1 MASLKHRLAL
11 AAAAIVTASQAATI
25 ALVLYL
31 AKGDAEERA
40 NERLAIGSGVVADFM
55 NNHKAQL
62 DTTVTVLAADFAFR
76 SAIASLDMP
85 TVTSVLR
92 NHAAR
97 IGADESMLVGRDGRV
112 LASAPVEIPL
122 PSSTWAQI
130 VEKSDQLVT
139 LEDGDRL
146 YQVVVAP
153 VRAPELIGWVVM
165 GFRIDDL
172 LAVQLRN
179 LIGMEVSFTRP
190 NGQGVYASS
199 LPRKARTH
207 PDAGNEYFTLSQP
220 MPGAGAHP
228 LLALQLSRAEAL
240 ASYHDL
246 SQSMLALGAIAL
258 LFALVTASFT
268 SNRLTRHLKTL
279 VDVARRV
286 SAGDYSM
293 RIAIPTNDEI
303 ETLADA
309 LTSMQDGIAARE
321 QQIRHQATHDPLTDL
336 PTHDQAV
343 RTLDEWMTHD
353 APFTVIVLHFGGLE
367 ELNSSLGIKVG
378 DAVVQN
384 IARRLAD
391 HTQDGDYLARF
402 VDSRFLIATRSR
414 SPALIGALATRLRS
428 EFEVFSTSNSDIQV
442 GLTLQLGVAE
452 FPAHAR
458 DAASLVRKA
467 WGASIDA
474 ADAKSAIAFY
484 NVDRDAQHQRR
495 LTIMRDMKAAVLD
508 DQLSVV
514 YQPKYNVREG
524 RIDGVEALLRW
535 HHPTLGAVPVVEF
548 IQVAEQTRNIG
559 RLTRWV
565 LRRAIAQT
573 SLWRQRGHDL
583 AIAINVSAHD
593 LTDSDFPHY
602 VATVLQ
608 DASLPGRALQ
618 LEVTEGALVYDL
630 PRVRKTLEA
639 LEAQG
644 VTIAIDD
651 YGTGFSSLAQI
662 RDLSVHVLKIDRS
675 FVMNLNGSDDNEH
688 IVRSTID
695 LGHALEL
702 KVVAEGVEDES
713 VATKLI
719 RWGCDHLQG
728 YYFSKPL
735 PAADIEAV
743 FGRKLAIATPLP
755 MRKR

>member
-11 AAAAIVTASQAATI
+11 AAAAIVSVSQAATI

-40 NERLAIGSGVVADFM
+40 KERLSIGSAVVADFM

-76 SAIASLDMP
+76 SAIASLDLP

-97 IGADESMLVGRDGRV
+97 IGADESMLVARDGRV
-112 LASAPVEIPL
+112 LASAPLEIPL
-122 PSSTWAQI
+122 PAETWSQI
-130 VEKSDQLVT
+130 VESPDKLIT

-165 GFRIDDL
+165 GFRMDDL
-172 LAVQLRN
+172 LAIQLRN
-179 LIGMEVSFTRP
+179 LIGMEVSFVHP
-190 NGQGVYASS
+190 HAAGAYASS
-199 LPRKARTH
+199 LGRTSRPH
-207 PDAGNEYFTLSQP
+207 ADLEADYFTLSEP
-220 MPGAGAHP
+220 LPGAGARP
-228 LLALQLSRAEAL
+228 LLVLQLSRADAL

-246 SQSMLALGAIAL
+246 SQSMLALGAVAL
-258 LFALVTASFT
+258 LFALGMASFT
-268 SNRLTRHLKTL
+268 SSRLTRHLKTL
-279 VDVARRV
+279 VDIARRV

-293 RIAIPTNDEI
+293 RVAIPTNDEI
-303 ETLADA
+303 EALADA

-336 PTHDQAV
+336 PTHDHAV
-343 RTLDEWMTHD
+343 RTLDEWMTQD
-353 APFTVIVLHFGGLE
+353 TQFTVIVLHFGGLE
-367 ELNSSLGIKVG
+367 EINSSLGIEVG
-378 DAVVQN
+378 DAVVQS

-391 HTQDGDYLARF
+391 HMQEGDYLARF
-402 VDSRFLIATRSR
+402 VDSRFLIATRNR

-474 ADAKSAIAFY
+474 ADNKSAIAFY

-514 YQPKYNVREG
+514 YQPKYNVREN

-535 HHPTLGAVPVVEF
+535 HHPTLGAVPVMEF

-565 LRRAIAQT
+565 LRRATGQT
-573 SLWRQRGHDL
+573 SLWRQRGYDL
-583 AIAINVSAHD
+583 AVAINVSAHD

-602 VATVLQ
+602 VASVL
-608 DASLPGRALQ
+608 DESSLPGRALQ

-651 YGTGFSSLAQI
+651 YGTGFSSLAQL

-735 PAADIEAV
+735 PATDIEAV
-743 FGRKLAIATPLP
+743 FTRKLAAASPLP

>member
-11 AAAAIVTASQAATI
+11 AAAAIVTVSQAATI

-31 AKGDAEERA
+31 AKNDAEERA
-40 NERLAIGSGVVADFM
+40 NERLSIGSGVVADFM

-76 SAIASLDMP
+76 TAIASLDMP

-112 LASAPVEIPL
+112 LASASTQIPL
-122 PSSTWAQI
+122 PSSTWTQI
-130 VEKSDQLVT
+130 VENSDQLLT

-153 VRAPELIGWVVM
+153 VRAPEQIGWVVM

-172 LAVQLRN
+172 LAIQLRN
-179 LIGMEVSFTRP
+179 LIGMEVSFARP
-190 NGQGVYASS
+190 NAQGVYASS
-199 LPRKARTH
+199 LARTPRAH
-207 PDAGNEYFTLSQP
+207 SEGNDYFTLRQP
-220 MPGAGAHP
+220 LPGAGARP
-228 LLALQLSRAEAL
+228 LLVLQLSRAEAL
-240 ASYHDL
+240 ASFHDL
-246 SQSMLALGAIAL
+246 SQWMLALGAIAL
-258 LFALVTASFT
+258 LFALFGASFT

-286 SAGDYSM
+286 SAGDYSL
-293 RIAIPTNDEI
+293 RVAIPTNDEI
-303 ETLADA
+303 EALADA

-343 RTLDEWMTHD
+343 RTLDEWMTRG

-367 ELNSSLGIKVG
+367 DINSSLGIEVG
-378 DAVVQN
+378 DAVVQS

-391 HTQDGDYLARF
+391 HMQEGDYLARF
-402 VDSRFLIATRSR
+402 VDSRFLIATRAR

-428 EFEVFSTSNSDIQV
+428 EFEVFSTASSDIQV

-452 FPAHAR
+452 FPDHAR
-458 DAASLVRKA
+458 DGASLVRKA

-474 ADAKSAIAFY
+474 ASAKSAIAFY

-514 YQPKYNVREG
+514 YQPKYNVRES

-583 AIAINVSAHD
+583 AVAINVSAHD

-602 VATVLQ
+602 VASVLQ
-608 DASLPGRALQ
+608 EALLPGRALQ

-630 PRVRKTLEA
+630 PRVRRTLEA

-702 KVVAEGVEDES
+702 KVVAEGVEDEN
-713 VATKLI
+713 VAAKLI

-743 FGRKLAIATPLP
+743 FARKVVIAKPPLP
-755 MRKR
+755 LRQR